1 MPFLPSGAFKFLEKL
16 LGEVR
21 RMEKLTG
28 TVKWFDSKKGY
39 GFITAD
45 NGQDVFVHYT
55 GISGTGFR
63 TLEEGERVSFSV
75 MESDKGLKAVDVE
88 RL

>member
-1 MPFLPSGAFKFLEKL
+1 
-16 LGEVR
+16 
-21 RMEKLTG
+21 MEKLTG

-55 GISGTGFR
+55 GVAGDGFK
-63 TLEEGERVSFSV
+63 TLEEGERVSFNIT
-75 MESDKGLKAVDVE
+75 ETDKGLKAVDVE
-88 RL
+88 KE

>member
-1 MPFLPSGAFKFLEKL
+1 
-16 LGEVR
+16 
-21 RMEKLTG
+21 MEKLTG

-55 GISGTGFR
+55 GIAGEGFK
-63 TLEEGERVSFSV
+63 TLEEGERVTFNIT
-75 MESDKGLKAVDVE
+75 ETDKGLKAVDVE
-88 RL
+88 RE

>member
-1 MPFLPSGAFKFLEKL
+1 
-16 LGEVR
+16 
-21 RMEKLTG
+21 MEKLTG

-55 GISGTGFR
+55 GIVGNGYR
-63 TLEEGERVSFSV
+63 TLEEGDRVSFEIT
-75 MESDKGLKAVDVE
+75 ESDKGLKAVEVE
-88 RL
+88 RI

>member
-1 MPFLPSGAFKFLEKL
+1 
-16 LGEVR
+16 
-21 RMEKLTG
+21 MEKLTG

-55 GISGTGFR
+55 GISGDGFK
-63 TLEEGERVSFSV
+63 TLEEGERVSFNIT
-75 MESDKGLKAVDVE
+75 ETDKGLKAVDVE
-88 RL
+88 KE

>member
-1 MPFLPSGAFKFLEKL
+1 MD
-16 LGEVR
+16 
-21 RMEKLTG
+21 KLTG

-55 GISGTGFR
+55 GIAGNGFK
-63 TLEEGERVSFSV
+63 TLEEGERVSFNIT
-75 MESDKGLKAVDVE
+75 ESDKGLKAVDVE
-88 RL
+88 KI

>member
-1 MPFLPSGAFKFLEKL
+1 
-16 LGEVR
+16 
-21 RMEKLTG
+21 MEKLTG

-55 GISGTGFR
+55 GISGEGFR
-63 TLEEGERVSFSV
+63 TLEEGERVSFNV
-75 MESDKGLKAVDVE
+75 TESEKGLKAVDVE

>member
-1 MPFLPSGAFKFLEKL
+1 
-16 LGEVR
+16 
-21 RMEKLTG
+21 MEKLTG

-55 GISGTGFR
+55 GINGEGFR
-63 TLEEGERVSFSV
+63 TLEEGERVSFNV
-75 MESDKGLKAVDVE
+75 TESDKGLKAVDVE

>member
-1 MPFLPSGAFKFLEKL
+1 
-16 LGEVR
+16 
-21 RMEKLTG
+21 MEKYTG
-28 TVKWFDSKKGY
+28 TVKWFDAKKGY

-55 GISGTGFR
+55 GISGNGFR

-75 MESDKGLKAVDVE
+75 QESEKGLKAVEVE

>member
-1 MPFLPSGAFKFLEKL
+1 MG
-16 LGEVR
+16 
-21 RMEKLTG
+21 KLTG

-63 TLEEGERVSFSV
+63 TLEEGERVSFNIT
-75 MESDKGLKAVDVE
+75 ESDKGLKAVEVE

>member
-1 MPFLPSGAFKFLEKL
+1 
-16 LGEVR
+16 
-21 RMEKLTG
+21 MEKLTG

-55 GISGTGFR
+55 GIAGNGFR
-63 TLEEGERVSFSV
+63 TLEEGERVSFNV
-75 MESDKGLKAVDVE
+75 TESDKGLKAVDVE

>member
-1 MPFLPSGAFKFLEKL
+1 
-16 LGEVR
+16 
-21 RMEKLTG
+21 MEKLTG
-28 TVKWFDSKKGY
+28 TVKWFDSKKGH

-55 GISGTGFR
+55 GISGEGFK
-63 TLEEGERVSFSV
+63 TLEEGERVSFNV
-75 MESDKGLKAVDVE
+75 TESEKGLKAVDVE

>member
-1 MPFLPSGAFKFLEKL
+1 
-16 LGEVR
+16 
-21 RMEKLTG
+21 MEKLTG

-55 GISGTGFR
+55 GISGEGFR

-75 MESDKGLKAVDVE
+75 MESEKGLKAVDVE

>member
-1 MPFLPSGAFKFLEKL
+1 MG
-16 LGEVR
+16 
-21 RMEKLTG
+21 KLTG

-63 TLEEGERVSFSV
+63 TLEEGERVSFSIT
-75 MESDKGLKAVDVE
+75 ESDKGLKAVEVE

>member
-1 MPFLPSGAFKFLEKL
+1 
-16 LGEVR
+16 
-21 RMEKLTG
+21 MEKLTG

-55 GISGTGFR
+55 GINGNGFR
-63 TLEEGERVSFSV
+63 TLEEGERVSFNV
-75 MESDKGLKAVDVE
+75 TESDKGLKAVDVE

>member
-1 MPFLPSGAFKFLEKL
+1 
-16 LGEVR
+16 
-21 RMEKLTG
+21 MEKLTG

-55 GISGTGFR
+55 GTSGTGFR
-63 TLEEGERVSFSV
+63 TLEEGERVSFNIT
-75 MESDKGLKAVDVE
+75 ESDKGLKAVEVE

>member
-1 MPFLPSGAFKFLEKL
+1 
-16 LGEVR
+16 
-21 RMEKLTG
+21 MEKLTG

-55 GISGTGFR
+55 GISGEGFR
-63 TLEEGERVSFSV
+63 TLEEGERVSFNV
-75 MESDKGLKAVDVE
+75 TESDKGLKAVDVE

>member
-1 MPFLPSGAFKFLEKL
+1 M
-16 LGEVR
+16 
-21 RMEKLTG
+21 
-28 TVKWFDSKKGY
+28 KWFDSKKGY

-63 TLEEGERVSFSV
+63 TLEEGERVSFNV

>member
-1 MPFLPSGAFKFLEKL
+1 
-16 LGEVR
+16 
-21 RMEKLTG
+21 MEKLTG

-63 TLEEGERVSFSV
+63 TLEEGERVSFSIT
-75 MESDKGLKAVDVE
+75 ESDKGLKAVEVE

>member
-1 MPFLPSGAFKFLEKL
+1 
-16 LGEVR
+16 
-21 RMEKLTG
+21 MEKLTG

-55 GISGTGFR
+55 GISGEGFK
-63 TLEEGERVSFSV
+63 TLEEGERVAFNV
-75 MESDKGLKAVDVE
+75 TESDKGLKAVDVE

>member
-1 MPFLPSGAFKFLEKL
+1 
-16 LGEVR
+16 
-21 RMEKLTG
+21 MEKLTG

-63 TLEEGERVSFSV
+63 TLEEGERVSFNV

>member
-1 MPFLPSGAFKFLEKL
+1 
-16 LGEVR
+16 
-21 RMEKLTG
+21 MEKLTG

-55 GISGTGFR
+55 GIKGEGFR

-75 MESDKGLKAVDVE
+75 TESDKGLKAVDVE

>member
-1 MPFLPSGAFKFLEKL
+1 
-16 LGEVR
+16 
-21 RMEKLTG
+21 MEKLTG

-55 GISGTGFR
+55 GINGNGFR
-63 TLEEGERVSFSV
+63 TLEEGERVSFNV
-75 MESDKGLKAVDVE
+75 TESEKGLKAVDVE

>member
-1 MPFLPSGAFKFLEKL
+1 MPFLPSGLFYFKEKL
-16 LGEVR
+16 LREVR
-21 RMEKLTG
+21 HMEKLTG

-63 TLEEGERVSFSV
+63 TLEEGERVSFNIT
-75 MESDKGLKAVDVE
+75 ESDKGLKAVEVE

>member
-1 MPFLPSGAFKFLEKL
+1 
-16 LGEVR
+16 
-21 RMEKLTG
+21 MEKLTG

-75 MESDKGLKAVDVE
+75 MESEKGLKAVDVE